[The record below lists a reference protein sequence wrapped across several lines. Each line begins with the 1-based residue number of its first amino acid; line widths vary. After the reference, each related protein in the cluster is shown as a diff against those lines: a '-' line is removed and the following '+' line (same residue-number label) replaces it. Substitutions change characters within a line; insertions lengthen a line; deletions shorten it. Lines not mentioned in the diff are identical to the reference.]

1 MWHVCYT
8 PINYIN
14 QNYKCEW
21 MAQPASSATLISW
34 ICNTHIHPQFAH
46 TAPHATWVK
55 YTQNSFFL
63 LSRFELH
70 AFDARYSSWY
80 VLTVVAMLMSVE
92 KKSHFSTK
100 WKVHTLRLTLVR
112 YGGNCLHST
121 HRQCCAVWIQLSKL
135 IHSIWKWFGRMKS
148 HELCQRKTGR
158 VYSHIFI
165 RSNQDAQTRDLIR
178 CDAFSSA
185 YSMRRCRFQVYLYF
199 AGLFFVRCCIYLM
212 AFGSNL
218 CRCARCRFYI
228 LFARCWFFFSS
239 FLAAP
244 NTKHFQKIH
253 KFVGVGEIQIYW
265 LPFDY

>member
-112 YGGNCLHST
+112 YGGNCLHHSSPVL
-121 HRQCCAVWIQLSKL
+121 CCLNTAIEANTFHLKMIRAYEIAWTLPTENGS
-135 IHSIWKWFGRMKS
+135 
-148 HELCQRKTGR
+148 R
-158 VYSHIFI
+158 VFSYLYSLESRRANERF
-165 RSNQDAQTRDLIR
+165 N
-178 CDAFSSA
+178 
-185 YSMRRCRFQVYLYF
+185 SMRRFFECIQYASMSFS
-199 AGLFFVRCCIYLM
+199 GLFIFCGFIFRPLLYLSH
-212 AFGSNL
+212 G
-218 CRCARCRFYI
+218 I
-228 LFARCWFFFSS
+228 W
-239 FLAAP
+239 
-244 NTKHFQKIH
+244 
-253 KFVGVGEIQIYW
+253 
-265 LPFDY
+265 